1 MTSTD
6 DTPVPSYT
14 ELLRLDGRGF
24 VVVGAGQ
31 GIGRQ
36 TCHALA
42 QAGAKVFCIDN
53 IDALAKEI
61 ADEVGGVAWSGD
73 ARDRGDVERSVEAA
87 GRELGGVDGL
97 VDIVGMAKYASILDT
112 TDKDYDW
119 TFDMVLRHAYLYS
132 QACGRVMSGAEG
144 GTMVFVAS
152 VSGITS
158 APRHAAYG
166 AAKAALMAW
175 IRSLAVELGP
185 SGIRANGV
193 APGLVWTPRISQ
205 YLGDEGRQ
213 LNIENT
219 PLRRIA
225 EPHDIA
231 SAILFLAS
239 DLSSFVTGQTLVVD
253 GGVGSKFPYPMA

>member
-73 ARDRGDVERSVEAA
+73 ARDRADVERSVEAA